1 LNVTELVAELRPVP
15 PYNFPLMLDMLGR
28 ITSPTLDRVRD
39 GAYWRLLRVSG
50 GISPGLALIRVTDT
64 GTIDSPRLELAL
76 MAAQG
81 DVYHAEAVA
90 DVIDQVSQIL
100 GVDED
105 RGDFYA
111 YARAQPELWAI
122 VGPLGG
128 IRWPCAATVFEAL
141 AITIIEQQIAWTTAL
156 RAQRWL
162 LEWAGNA
169 LIHEGEAYFAFPTPD
184 QIAAATVETLTP
196 LKITF
201 KRMRLLIEVAQMAA
215 EGALDLEGLRLGT
228 PEDAY
233 AVLTAIKGIGHWT
246 ATWTITRSMGAGH
259 AYVGDND
266 VALQAAVNRYFYGG
280 EGRIPAAQ
288 VSATFARY
296 GVHAGLAAHYTILR
310 WVLDKY

>member
-1 LNVTELVAELRPVP
+1 VTEFVAELRPVP

-39 GAYWRLLRVSG
+39 GAYWRLLRVKGSL
-50 GISPGLALIRVTDT
+50 SPGLALIRVTDT
-64 GTIDSPRLELAL
+64 GTIDAPRLKLAL

-81 DVYHAEAVA
+81 DVDGA
-90 DVIDQVSQIL
+90 DMIDQVSHIL

-105 RGDFYA
+105 RGGFYTF
-111 YARAQPELWAI
+111 ARTQPELWAI

-141 AITIIEQQIAWTTAL
+141 AVTIIEQQIAWTTAL

-162 LEWAGNA
+162 LEWAANA
-169 LIHEGEAYFAFPTPD
+169 LIHEDETYFAFPTPD
-184 QIAAATVETLTP
+184 QVAAATVEALTP

-201 KRMRLLIEVAQMAA
+201 KRMRLLIEVARMAA
-215 EGALDLEGLRLGT
+215 EGALDLEALRLGT
-228 PEDAY
+228 PQNAY

-266 VALQAAVNRYFYGG
+266 VALQAAVNRYFYGS